1 MKVLNDLVLIKPKE
15 EEKSVLVTPNSSKE
29 FPQEGT
35 VIGHGPEVEI
45 EDGDEV
51 VYRKWTGDIV
61 NIEGVDFVVVRF
73 EDVLLILDKK
83 KNV

>member
-15 EEKSVLVTPNSSKE
+15 EEKSVLVTPESSKE

-35 VIGHGPEVEI
+35 VIGHGPNVDI
-45 EDGDEV
+45 KNGDKV

-61 NIEGVDFVVVRF
+61 NIDDVNFVVVRF

>member
-35 VIGHGPEVEI
+35 VVGHGISVNI
-45 EDGDEV
+45 KDGDEV

-61 NIEGVDFVVVRF
+61 NIKGVDFVVVRF

>member
-1 MKVLNDLVLIKPKE
+1 LNYESIKR
-15 EEKSVLVTPNSSKE
+15 LKE

-35 VIGHGPEVEI
+35 VVGHGPGVDI
-45 EDGDEV
+45 KDGDKV